1 MDKKIVVVTLLLTAL
16 FVVGGVVLET
26 HGGGA
31 IIGDFYMME
40 GDWTLSGSASAVASG
55 ACASASPGIS
65 SNVSRKQEQDLDISG
80 SATATAHR
88 DGYWAV
94 YGGMLPWWHGEDS
107 PSDSGDIYAR
117 LKVKWTEHKKEE
129 KPNSYKITATIG
141 GTVKVINISGN
152 FEFSPSSI
160 TNTYTWHDWYTVLD
174 ETKGRSATVGGN
186 EYVNKSSGACGSFQ
200 GWSFDT
206 GTRRYTAEN

>member
-40 GDWTLSGSASAVASG
+40 GDWTLSCSASAVASG

-117 LKVKWTEHKKEE
+117 LRVTEGEFKKEY
-129 KPNSYKITATIG
+129 KPNSYKFTVTVG
-141 GTVKVINISGN
+141 GTVKVLDLSGN
-152 FEFSPSSI
+152 F
-160 TNTYTWHDWYTVLD
+160 
-174 ETKGRSATVGGN
+174 
-186 EYVNKSSGACGSFQ
+186 
-200 GWSFDT
+200 
-206 GTRRYTAEN
+206 